1 MPQNTKPQTAI
12 TFDAKYIIKPQFA
25 FVAKSL
31 FFSNIEFAKTYAAI
45 NYVLKIVS
53 NCLWNII

>member
-45 NYVLKIVS
+45 IYVLKIVS
-53 NCLWNII
+53 NCL